1 MAAARQ
7 MTTLMTAEDLLAL
20 PDDGSTYELIEGEL
34 RQMPPTSGE
43 HSRVELYVAFWL
55 MSYVYLHRLGKV
67 YGSDAGFRLKRSP
80 DTVLCPDTSFVRTER
95 VPRDDQTGIIELAP
109 DLAVE
114 VISPSN
120 TITEMDDK
128 VAAYLAAGTSLV
140 WVVRPRRRQVTV
152 YAPDS
157 PVLVL
162 GEGDVLDGGDVLP
175 GLTLPVVDVFRDPEL
190 SR

>member
-1 MAAARQ
+1 MATARRT
-7 MTTLMTAEDLLAL
+7 TTLMTAEDLLAL
-20 PDDGSTYELIEGEL
+20 PDDGFTYELVEGEL

-43 HSRVELYVAFWL
+43 HSRVELYIAFWL
-55 MSYVYLHRLGKV
+55 MSFVYRNRLGKV

-95 VPRDDQTGIIELAP
+95 VPQDDRSGIMELAP

-120 TITEMDDK
+120 TINEMDDK
-128 VAAYLAAGTSLV
+128 VAAYLEAGTSLI

-152 YAPDS
+152 YTPDG
-157 PVLVL
+157 LIRIL
-162 GEGDVLDGGDVLP
+162 GEEDVLDGGDVLP
-175 GLTLPVVDVFRDPEL
+175 GFSLPVVDVFRDPEI